1 MPVRYPLLALALA
14 LAACGPA
21 DRGKR
26 DSTRESTA
34 ATSGG
39 SGTRGPDYLVLRIP
53 RTGGEARVFAYPRL
67 DTVVWSGA
75 KAPAP
80 ARVLAFDEEE
90 GVISLVDAK
99 GQPARIDFRQGAA
112 ATVTKA
118 KLTGLSSNDGS
129 TVYGITS
136 DGEVERYAA
145 SGTWKWKPPVAA
157 RAVFPQPDASL
168 LVLGERG
175 GHSVVWKVRPPST
188 RVADSV
194 VLPRVDRA
202 LRTQVGDLLYLA
214 TEKELTGVR
223 TRSMQRTVSVAFD
236 EPVELLAATPSGDR
250 VFVVTSTG
258 TSVQIVD
265 RYREAVSG
273 SIDLGRHPSDL
284 RMDPLGRYLLAR
296 LDTVDSAAVIALG
309 TNRVVGTLATGWR
322 ADLPFVAP
330 DGGIAAAQ
338 GKDVVVTNG
347 ATLRTTARVD
357 GGASDFWYPFRWTG
371 FRPRAEGLDQPV
383 EFAGPAVDSSAAPAD
398 SAPLKDTTTA
408 PVEPAPAPAAPPA
421 PARDT
426 AVRRP
431 PIGYTVSFAA
441 LLVGDKARELA
452 ASIRVGSENARVV
465 TSVRDGS
472 TIYRVVLGPYLT
484 REQAERIGQQ
494 SKQSYWIYEGGP

>member
-1 MPVRYPLLALALA
+1 LPVRSPLLALALVLA
-14 LAACGPA
+14 AACGPA
-21 DRGKR
+21 DRGSSGSAR
-26 DSTRESTA
+26 ETSSVASTQM
-34 ATSGG
+34 
-39 SGTRGPDYLVLRIP
+39 RGPDNLVLRIP
-53 RTGGEARVFAYPRL
+53 RTGGAARVFAYPRL
-67 DTVVWSGA
+67 DTVVWNGDD
-75 KAPAP
+75 APAP

-90 GVISLVDAK
+90 GVISLVDAR

-112 ATVTKA
+112 GTVTKS
-118 KLTGLSSNDGS
+118 KLTGLASNDGS
-129 TVYGITS
+129 TVYGIS
-136 DGEVERYAA
+136 ADGTVERYAT

-168 LVLGERG
+168 LVLGERAG
-175 GHSVVWKVRPPST
+175 NSVLWRVRPPST

-202 LRTQVGDLLYLA
+202 LRTQVGDLLFLA

-223 TRSMQRTVSVAFD
+223 TRSMQRTASVAFD

-265 RYREAVSG
+265 RYRESVSG

-296 LDTVDSAAVIALG
+296 LDGVDSAAVIALG
-309 TNRVVGTLATGWR
+309 TNKVVGTLGTGWR

-330 DGGIAAAQ
+330 DGGIALAQ
-338 GKDVVVTNG
+338 GKDVIVTDG
-347 ATLRTTARVD
+347 TTLQPTTRVN

-383 EFAGPAVDSSAAPAD
+383 DFTPPVDSNAVPAD
-398 SAPLKDTTTA
+398 SAARKDSTA
-408 PVEPAPAPAAPPA
+408 APAAPAPAPPP
-421 PARDT
+421 PRDS

-431 PIGYTVSFAA
+431 PAGFTVSFAA
-441 LLVGDKARELA
+441 LLVADKARDLA
-452 ASIRVGSENARVV
+452 ASIHVGSENARVV
-465 TSVRDGS
+465 TAVRDGS
-472 TIYRVVLGPYLT
+472 TIYRVVLGPYPT
-484 REQAERIGQQ
+484 REEAERIGRE

>member
-1 MPVRYPLLALALA
+1 LPVRSPLLALALA

-21 DRGKR
+21 DRGSR
-26 DSTRESTA
+26 DSARESTSA
-34 ATSGG
+34 VRS
-39 SGTRGPDYLVLRIP
+39 SMRGPDYLVLRIP

-67 DTVVWSGA
+67 DTIVWNGA
-75 KAPAP
+75 EVPAP

-90 GVISLVDAK
+90 GVVSLVDAK
-99 GQPARIDFRQGAA
+99 GQPTRIDFRQGAGS
-112 ATVTKA
+112 TVTKA
-118 KLTGLSSNDGS
+118 KLTGLASNDGS
-129 TVYGITS
+129 TVYGITA
-136 DGEVERYAA
+136 DGVVERYAA

-175 GHSVVWKVRPPST
+175 GGSVVWKVRPPST

-202 LRTQVGDLLYLA
+202 LRTQVGDLLFLA
-214 TEKELTGVR
+214 SERELTGVR
-223 TRSMQRTVSVAFD
+223 TRSMQRTASVAFD

-258 TSVQIVD
+258 TAVQVVD

-296 LDTVDSAAVIALG
+296 LDGVDSAAVIALG
-309 TNRVVGTLATGWR
+309 TNAVVGTLATGWR

-330 DGGIAAAQ
+330 DGGIAVAQ
-338 GKDVVVTNG
+338 GKDVIVTDG
-347 ATLRTTARVD
+347 MTLRATARVA
-357 GGASDFWYPFRWTG
+357 GGAADFWYPFRWTG

-383 EFAGPAVDSSAAPAD
+383 DFAGPPADTMAAPAD
-398 SAPLKDTTTA
+398 SAAPKDSAAA
-408 PVEPAPAPAAPPA
+408 PVEPAPPP
-421 PARDT
+421 PPRDT

-431 PIGYTVSFAA
+431 PAGYTVSFAA

-452 ASIRVGSENARVV
+452 SSIRVGSENARVV
-465 TSVRDGS
+465 TAVRDGS
-472 TIYRVVLGPYLT
+472 TIYRVVMGPYAT
-484 REQAERIGQQ
+484 REQAERIGRE

>member
-1 MPVRYPLLALALA
+1 MRSPLLALALA

-21 DRGKR
+21 DRGSH
-26 DSTRESTA
+26 DSTRESTSA
-34 ATSGG
+34 ANNGM
-39 SGTRGPDYLVLRIP
+39 RGPDYLVLRIP
-53 RTGGEARVFAYPRL
+53 RTGGEVRVFAYPRL
-67 DTVVWSGA
+67 DTIVWNGA
-75 KAPAP
+75 EAPAP

-90 GVISLVDAK
+90 GVISLVDSK
-99 GQPARIDFRQGAA
+99 GQPVRIDFRQGAGS
-112 ATVTKA
+112 TVTKA
-118 KLTGLSSNDGS
+118 KLTGLASNDGS
-129 TVYGITS
+129 TVYGITA
-136 DGEVERYAA
+136 DGVVERYAA

-157 RAVFPQPDASL
+157 RALFPQPDASL

-175 GHSVVWKVRPPST
+175 GGSVVWKVRPPST

-202 LRTQVGDLLYLA
+202 LRTQVGDLLFLA

-223 TRSMQRTVSVAFD
+223 TRSMQRTASVAFD

-296 LDTVDSAAVIALG
+296 LDGVDSTAVIALG
-309 TNRVVGTLATGWR
+309 TNAVVGTLATGWR

-330 DGGIAAAQ
+330 DGGIAVAQ
-338 GKDVVVTNG
+338 GKDVIVTDG
-347 ATLRTTARVD
+347 ATLRATARVA
-357 GGASDFWYPFRWTG
+357 GGAADFWYAFRWTG

-383 EFAGPAVDSSAAPAD
+383 DFAGPPAD
-398 SAPLKDTTTA
+398 SAAPPADSAAPKDSTA
-408 PVEPAPAPAAPPA
+408 PVAAAPP
-421 PARDT
+421 PPPRDT

-431 PIGYTVSFAA
+431 PAGYTVSFAA

-465 TSVRDGS
+465 TAVRDGS
-472 TIYRVVLGPYLT
+472 TIYRVVLGPYAT
-484 REQAERIGQQ
+484 REQAERVGRE